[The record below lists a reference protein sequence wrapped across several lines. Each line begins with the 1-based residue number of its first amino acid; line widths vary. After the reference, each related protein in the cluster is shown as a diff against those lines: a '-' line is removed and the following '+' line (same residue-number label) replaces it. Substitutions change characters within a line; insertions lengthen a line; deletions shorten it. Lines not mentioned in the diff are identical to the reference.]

1 MIAERFSPSDIESLV
16 RIAATLA
23 DSPAAAGLSQP
34 YRELSSR
41 ARTELVAQAT
51 GDPSPAVSALL
62 GPRPG
67 EQIWQLRIWNRHADE
82 TAPYSTEG
90 VAIAELADHVR
101 GSWDNLSSQEGIPE
115 QPPADNVKAIEL
127 YYGRGR
133 GDRPDEG
140 YDLYAEDLTRPQR
153 SRLVPLDFDFPGA
166 AEADALNRAAVFH
179 PADEYGPAC
188 VEVAGVVVFTY
199 LDPVDGAV
207 RVSVHLDS
215 ADPEHVVRPD
225 DTVPLRI
232 VVEDT
237 VVLDD
242 STARAPH
249 PTVLEELLAGGDN
262 GQKTAIR
269 SAAVSAGLMWACPL
283 CQWINPRA
291 ATCCEGPSGCRNS
304 KPSAWSPQGAA
315 AIAGPVL
322 ALERTR

>member
-23 DSPAAAGLSQP
+23 DSPATASLAPS
-34 YRELSSR
+34 YRELASL
-41 ARTELVAQAT
+41 ARTELVTQAT
-51 GDPSPAVSALL
+51 GNSSPAISALL

-67 EQIWQLRIWNRHADE
+67 EQIWQLRIWSRHADE
-82 TAPYSTEG
+82 TAAYSTEG
-90 VAIAELADHVR
+90 AAIAELANHVR
-101 GSWDNLSSQEGIPE
+101 GSWDNLSGREGIPE
-115 QPPADNVKAIEL
+115 QPPADNIKAIEL

-153 SRLVPLDFDFPGA
+153 SRLVPLAFDFPGA

-179 PADEYGPAC
+179 PADEDGPAC

-249 PTVLEELLAGGDN
+249 PTVLEELLAAADD
-262 GQKTAIR
+262 GQRAAIR
-269 SAAVSAGLMWACPL
+269 LVAVSAGLMWECPL
-283 CQWINPRA
+283 CQWANPRA
-291 ATCCEGPSGCRNS
+291 ATCCEGPSGCRSS
-304 KPSAWSPQGAA
+304 KPSAWNPQGAA
-315 AIAGPVL
+315 PIAAPYL
-322 ALERTR
+322 ALESTR